1 MTMLY
6 KDVYK
11 RFGEM
16 IKKYRIAMNL
26 TQEDLGRRVDL
37 SRASIANIE
46 VGRQK
51 VALHQVYVFA
61 KQLNISPEE
70 LLLKD
75 DEFVEEDYLPVV
87 SAKKDQEWVSA
98 ILKGAR
104 RA

>member
-1 MTMLY
+1 MSMLY
-6 KDVYK
+6 NDVYK
-11 RFGEM
+11 RFGEL
-16 IKKYRIAMNL
+16 IKKYRTDMNL

-61 KQLNISPEE
+61 KQLNVSPEE

-75 DEFVEEDYLPVV
+75 EEFVDEEYLPVV
-87 SAKKDQEWVSA
+87 SSKADQEWVSA